1 MDGLCSLSSAPT
13 VLVWEPLSGKFAS
26 GRANFA
32 SVPWRL
38 GISCKADGTVKG
50 IDAQPCA
57 GMGQSGNLF

>member
-1 MDGLCSLSSAPT
+1 MDGLCCLSSAQT
-13 VLVWEPLSGKFAS
+13 VLVWEPLPGKFAS
-26 GRANFA
+26 SRVNFA
-32 SVPWRL
+32 SVPWGL